1 MKRLLVAGALLLLL
15 AAGLLGQADRG
26 VISGSVTDGTGAVI
40 PGATIRAIR
49 TETNTT
55 AQTSTTES
63 GDFTIP
69 SLQAGTY
76 RVEVEAEGFKQFVV
90 TDIKLVAGGSAR
102 VTALLEIGSL
112 SESVEVIS
120 SAVQLDTTS
129 AKVISSVS
137 TKMIDE
143 LPLVVGGRMRSPFD
157 LALVTP
163 EANQYNGGDQDRDF
177 QIGGSVGGT
186 YGATMDGV
194 SILTG
199 RFNSVEWASV
209 NTPSVDAIQEFTVE
223 SNGFKAEYGRA
234 SGGIMTFT
242 TKSGTNEL
250 HGTAYEFLR
259 NSALDSRRFFEAQ
272 KATLKQ
278 HDFGWSLGGPVYIPK
293 VYDGRNKTF
302 FFAAQEWFRDRVG
315 AASQR
320 FSVPTPEMYNGDFT
334 QWVDQNDVL
343 IPIYDPSTTR
353 RSADGS
359 GFVRDPFV
367 GNVIPQ
373 SRFSSVAS
381 GIKEQAQP
389 VLAPNNAGPVGT
401 SAYVRNNYI
410 NNVGTALN
418 PWNKISI
425 KVDHHFTDNFRVNY
439 LYNWGLHDGPS
450 PGPDGFPGLPA
461 PLNGNRRGRQRSPL
475 QRFGATWVVTPTI
488 VNSFYGGLQKWKE
501 RNASENVGGDWK
513 AKGVCIPNA
522 FDCNENFPII
532 TFDDFENWGASA
544 GDGSENPVWSF
555 GDDITITRGKHTFK
569 AGYLYELM
577 HYNGF
582 GRQSLMGQADFRRL
596 STSIPGN
603 NNLAVGGGSSF
614 ASFLLGEAWGG
625 GTENDR
631 FVGQQWRSHGMYV
644 QDDFK
649 VNRKLTLNF
658 GVRYEFTLPPIEVK
672 DRWSDWTPDRPNP
685 GATRP
690 DGTPLLGALRFAG
703 FLPGE
708 EGKRALVNG
717 SYGGVAPRFGMA
729 YQLDPKTVVR
739 VGAGVSNGVV
749 KTVTGSTHFEG
760 AIIIFRPAT
769 TDNGVTPAFN
779 LDQGIPDYP
788 VPPFIDPAFSNGNN
802 TAFWDNEAVRL
813 PETYQWTLSIQRQLG
828 QSWVFETSYNAT
840 VGAQLVAGLKNINQ
854 VPWQMVD
861 QLGNSLLGARLD
873 SAQAR
878 AAGIQV
884 PYQEIFDDFGPNVSV
899 SQALRPYP
907 QVRDIQT
914 FQGHGDK
921 SGHSSYHSW
930 IAKINKQFGN
940 GVSVQSSYV
949 LSKLISDVD
958 SYGEATTAQDQYNRS
973 LEKSISDLDHTHNF
987 KVSYIWELP
996 IGKGR
1001 RFLSQGG
1008 PLAAVL
1014 GGWRLTGTQFY
1025 NSGNPI
1031 RLVNAN
1037 TFNTFAGRMN
1047 SLYMDQVGTYDG
1059 WVVNHDNP
1067 NWLGDD
1073 RYFVPSSFFGE
1084 QSATALGRTRP
1095 GDETRYNPKAR
1106 SPWSMVENYSL
1117 AKSFQLTEGVR
1128 LDLRWEAFNAF
1139 NRSVFQTGDQ
1149 NITSPNFGRV
1159 QGTANQPR
1167 RMQLGLKL
1175 YW

>member
-1 MKRLLVAGALLLLL
+1 MQRLLCLGAVLLLVGPALF
-15 AAGLLGQADRG
+15 GQADRG
-26 VISGSVTDGTGAVI
+26 VISGSVSDATGAVI
-40 PGATIRAIR
+40 PGAAVRAIR
-49 TETNTT
+49 VDTNTV
-55 AQTSTTES
+55 AQTTTGES

-69 SLQAGTY
+69 SLQAGRY

-90 TDIKLVAGGSAR
+90 TDLTLIAGGSVR
-102 VTALLEIGSL
+102 VVAPLELGSVT
-112 SESVEVIS
+112 ESVEVTS

-129 AKVISSVS
+129 AKVAASVS

-163 EANQYNGGDQDRDF
+163 EANQYNGGNADRDF
-177 QIGGSVGGT
+177 QIGGSTGGT

-234 SGGIMTFT
+234 SGGVMTFT

-259 NSALDSRRFFEAQ
+259 NDALDSRRFFEAE

-334 QWVDQNDVL
+334 YWVDQNDVL
-343 IPIYDPSTTR
+343 IPIYDPATTR
-353 RSADGS
+353 RNPNGS
-359 GFVRDPFV
+359 GFIRDPFV
-367 GNVIPQ
+367 GNRVPA
-373 SRFSSVAS
+373 SRFSNVAQ
-381 GIKEQAQP
+381 GIADQAEP
-389 VLAPNNAGPVGT
+389 VLSPNNAGPAGT
-401 SAYVRNNYI
+401 SGYVRNNYI
-410 NNVGTALN
+410 NNLGTVLN
-418 PWNKISI
+418 PWNKFSI
-425 KVDHHFTDNFRVNY
+425 KADHNFTDSFRVNY

-461 PLNGNRRGRQRSPL
+461 PLNGTRRGRQRSPL
-475 QRFGATWVVTPTI
+475 HRFGATWVISPTI

-501 RNASENVGGDWK
+501 RNASENVGGDWQGR
-513 AKGVCIPNA
+513 GVCIPNA

-532 TFDDFENWGASA
+532 TFDDFQNWGASA

-555 GDDITITRGKHTFK
+555 GNDITWTRGRHTIK
-569 AGYLYELM
+569 GGYLYELM

-603 NNLAVGGGSSF
+603 NNISSGGGSAF

-631 FVGQQWRSHGMYV
+631 FVGQQWRSHGMYI
-644 QDDFK
+644 QDDYR
-649 VNRKLTLNF
+649 VNNKLTLNF
-658 GVRYEFTLPPIEVK
+658 GVRYEFTLPPIEVE

-708 EGKRALVNG
+708 EGKRALVDG
-717 SYGGVAPRFGMA
+717 SYCGAAPRFGLA
-729 YQLDPKTVVR
+729 YQLDDKTVIR
-739 VGAGVSNGVV
+739 AGAGVSNGVV

-760 AIIIFRPAT
+760 AIIIFRPVT

-788 VPPFIDPAFSNGNN
+788 VPPFIEPDFSNGNN

-813 PETYQWTLSIQRQLG
+813 PETYQWTLTIQRQLG
-828 QSWVFETSYNAT
+828 QSWVLETGYNAT
-840 VGAQLVAGLKNINQ
+840 VGAMLVAGLKNINQ
-854 VPWQMVD
+854 VPWEFAD
-861 QLGNSLLGARLD
+861 QYGNALLGARLNSD
-873 SAQAR
+873 QAR

-884 PYQEIFDDFGPNVSV
+884 PYVEIFDDYGPNVSV

-930 IAKINKQFGN
+930 VTKINKRYAG
-940 GVSVQSSYV
+940 GVTLQASYV

-958 SYGEATTAQDQYNRS
+958 SYGEATTAQDHYNRS

-987 KVSYIWELP
+987 KFSYSWELP
-996 IGKGR
+996 VGKGR
-1001 RFLSQGG
+1001 KFLSQGG
-1008 PLAAVL
+1008 PLSAVL

-1025 NSGNPI
+1025 NSGAPI

-1037 TFNTFAGRMN
+1037 RFNTFAGRQDA
-1047 SLYMDQVGTYDG
+1047 LYMDQAGTYEG

-1073 RYFVPSSFFGE
+1073 RYFVPSSFFGN
-1084 QSATALGRTRP
+1084 QSATELGRTRP
-1095 GDETRYNPKAR
+1095 GDATRFNAR
-1106 SPWSMVENYSL
+1106 ARTPWDMVENFSL
-1117 AKSFQLTEGVR
+1117 AKSFNFTER
-1128 LDLRWEAFNAF
+1128 FRADLRWEAFNAF